1 MINISRGSVIDENSL
16 LDALESG
23 KIYGAGLD
31 VFLNEPRINQRFLE
45 LNNVFLQPHQASA
58 TKKTRKAMGE
68 LQFRNILNYFEN
80 GTPLTLVPE
89 LE

>member
-1 MINISRGSVIDENSL
+1 MINISRGSVLDENSL

-31 VFLNEPRINQRFLE
+31 VFLNEPRINQRFLG

-58 TKKTRKAMGE
+58 TIKTRKAIGE
-68 LQFRNILNYFEN
+68 LQFQNILSYFET
-80 GTPLTLVPE
+80 GTPLALVPE
-89 LE
+89 FN